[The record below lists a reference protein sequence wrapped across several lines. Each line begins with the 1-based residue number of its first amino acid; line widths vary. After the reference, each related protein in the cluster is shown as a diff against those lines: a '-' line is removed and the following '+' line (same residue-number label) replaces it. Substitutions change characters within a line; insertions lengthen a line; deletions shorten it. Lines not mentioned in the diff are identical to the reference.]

1 MEAGDT
7 IMLKNVEMVIQKK
20 DESKYNIS
28 SILESATTSGDIKA
42 AGRKCEFSVARSKFS
57 IEAGNLVILYDAN
70 EEVFR

>member
-28 SILESATTSGDIKA
+28 SILESATTSGAVSYTHLDVYKRQI
-42 AGRKCEFSVARSKFS
+42 
-57 IEAGNLVILYDAN
+57 
-70 EEVFR
+70 